1 MKSIVLAQNKFEFLG
16 GTTTL
21 LVDMASALLRMG
33 DLEIFYW
40 SCDLGTD
47 SVTERWF
54 ESVGI
59 RKYDER
65 PVDMAI
71 TCQSD
76 ATRHFVGRCEV
87 LQFLNSKYTTLEY
100 PVPGCRQYV
109 AVSFEIMKFVKE
121 EFGMDVPIMLNGI
134 DLERFKPDYEYGE
147 VPRVL
152 SICQGD
158 DSMLKEACDS
168 LGYTFKSVPKEVGN
182 RVWNVEDLIKD
193 SDIVVGIGRSA
204 YVGMACGKCVVS
216 WDNRGLNPNSGC
228 GYVVPDKFYEYAN
241 TNLTGRG
248 FPPID
253 TVDKLK
259 AELSKYNP
267 EDGKRLRQI
276 AEWHL
281 NADMNASI
289 CVNLLGKLNTTE

>member
-33 DLEIFYW
+33 DFEIFYW
-40 SCDLGTD
+40 SGDLGTN
-47 SVTERWF
+47 SVTELWF

-59 RKYDER
+59 KKYDGR

-76 ATRHFVGRCEV
+76 ATRHFVGRCNV
-87 LQFLNSKYTTLEY
+87 LQLLNSKFTDLEY
-100 PVPGCRQYV
+100 PVTGCNAYV
-109 AVSFEIMKFVKE
+109 SVSMEIRDFVLE
-121 EFGMDVPIMLNGI
+121 RFGMETPVMLNGI
-134 DLERFKPDYEYGE
+134 DLERFKPDYGHGV

-168 LGYTFKSVPKEVGN
+168 LGYTFKSVPKEVGK

-204 YVGMACGKCVVS
+204 YVGMACGKCVIS
-216 WDNRGLNPNSGC
+216 WDNRGLNPNTGC
-228 GYVVPDKFYEYAN
+228 GYLVPSKFFEYAR

-248 FPPID
+248 FPQID

-259 AELSKYNP
+259 AELSKYDYV
-267 EDGKRLRQI
+267 DGRRLRQI
-276 AEWHL
+276 AECHL
-281 NADMNASI
+281 NADINAGI
-289 CVNLLGKLNTTE
+289 CVSLLSKR